1 MLGRRVQ
8 IKGRKSGDGY
18 KGASR
23 VRRGSGSGQVHAIV
37 LRVLVRCL

>member
-1 MLGRRVQ
+1 MQMGCEVNMLGRRVQ

-23 VRRGSGSGQVHAIV
+23 ARRGSVSEMVM
-37 LRVLVRCL
+37 L